1 LPFDAEVN
9 ELLDEEDD
17 DEDADDPDDG
27 VVLYKYSASFNA
39 DN

>member
-1 LPFDAEVN
+1 VN

-17 DEDADDPDDG
+17 DEDADDADDG